1 MDLLVSSFTAMRE
14 KFCTFN
20 VPFFSDPTLIR
31 TFLAIGTVAQDAVHS
46 TLVSGYCLQAHLLT
60 LLANALRQRALQ
72 HSLSTLDWMRVN
84 IRTRMNK

>member
-1 MDLLVSSFTAMRE
+1 MDLLVSSFTALRE
-14 KFCTFN
+14 KFHN
-20 VPFFSDPTLIR
+20 RDFFYSDPTLIR

-84 IRTRMNK
+84 IVAIGVY